1 MFFGNT
7 EKIKT
12 KAKSIICAQK
22 NCNEHKCRYF
32 LCVFAFYS
40 EINSNLQKDPKQCK
54 ITPNPPSPIFSKYN
68 HLSHLLSLSLCF
80 SLSLLPSFP
89 RSLFLSF
96 IHLIVIS
103 LLPSLLWKCLFV
115 FVFKVLVVLKSIG
128 QLFYT
133 VSPVGVCP
141 IFAQDCIQSMFF
153 WDRNIREVVSCLS
166 ECTTSGGTRLSCSV

>member
-1 MFFGNT
+1 M
-7 EKIKT
+7 
-12 KAKSIICAQK
+12 
-22 NCNEHKCRYF
+22 
-32 LCVFAFYS
+32 
-40 EINSNLQKDPKQCK
+40 
-54 ITPNPPSPIFSKYN
+54 
-68 HLSHLLSLSLCF
+68 LSLSLCF

-89 RSLFLSF
+89 CSLFLSF

-166 ECTTSGGTRLSCSV
+166 ECTTSGGTRLSCSVWSMFNFDDLSTVLSAMFLYCKAPLFLLCRSWVPCGKIFWDYGIILSLIIFCSLVLT